1 MGQGIKLLQS
11 GLIPF
16 PKEQIDIALI
26 WFGKSLHGDVSG
38 GGHLYLFCL
47 EHQI

>member
-16 PKEQIDIALI
+16 PKEQIDISLI
-26 WFGKSLHGDVSG
+26 WFGKGLHGDVSG
-38 GGHLYLFCL
+38 GDISIYSV
-47 EHQI
+47 